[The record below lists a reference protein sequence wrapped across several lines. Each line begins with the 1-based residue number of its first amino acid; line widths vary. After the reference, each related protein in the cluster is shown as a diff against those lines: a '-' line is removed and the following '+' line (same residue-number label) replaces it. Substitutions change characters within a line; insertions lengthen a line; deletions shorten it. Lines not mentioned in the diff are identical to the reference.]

1 MNQTDQ
7 FLKNKV
13 AEMRRAAPDCDVWL
27 YPEAEGYTGYSQLTY
42 SGAGTVVQKPVPLP
56 EVKAFIDQCTSSGL
70 NVALLDRVSLGQ
82 HGGWKTILIAK
93 IPATI
98 KPQAEDDFA

>member
-1 MNQTDQ
+1 MGNIDQ

-27 YPEAEGYTGYSQLTY
+27 FPEAEGYTVYPEIIHLVLPKVNDFITNTAN
-42 SGAGTVVQKPVPLP
+42 SGK
-56 EVKAFIDQCTSSGL
+56 

-82 HGGWKTILIAK
+82 HGGWRTILIAK
-93 IPATI
+93 IPAT
-98 KPQAEDDFA
+98 KKVEPEDDFV

>member
-1 MNQTDQ
+1 MNQLDQ

-27 YPEAEGYTGYSQLTY
+27 FPEALGYTAYPDLTHVALEKVNKHITDLTNL
-42 SGAGTVVQKPVPLP
+42 GH
-56 EVKAFIDQCTSSGL
+56 

-93 IPATI
+93 IPAE
-98 KPQAEDDFA
+98 KKNELAEDFA

>member
-1 MNQTDQ
+1 MNHIDQ

-27 YPEAEGYTGYSQLTY
+27 FPEAQGYTVYSAITRPRALSLQ
-42 SGAGTVVQKPVPLP
+42 
-56 EVKAFIDQCTSSGL
+56 EVDTFVETRTARGL

-93 IPATI
+93 IPATKKI
-98 KPQAEDDFA
+98 ETEGDFA

>member
-1 MNQTDQ
+1 MNSPDQ

-27 YPEAEGYTGYSQLTY
+27 FPEAQGYTAYPKDS
-42 SGAGTVVQKPVPLP
+42 PVPPNTVAL
-56 EVKAFIDQCTSSGL
+56 ERVNSFIQTCTSRGL

-82 HGGWKTILIAK
+82 HGGWRVILIAK
-93 IPATI
+93 IPAE
-98 KPQAEDDFA
+98 KKKALADDFA

>member
-1 MNQTDQ
+1 MTQ
-7 FLKNKV
+7 FDRFLRNKT

-27 YPEAEGYTGYSQLTY
+27 FPEADGYTAYPKDPCSVPL
-42 SGAGTVVQKPVPLP
+42 KPVAL
-56 EVKAFIDQCTSSGL
+56 ERVNTFIQTCTSNGL

-93 IPATI
+93 IPSTKKI
-98 KPQAEDDFA
+98 EPEDDFA

>member
-1 MNQTDQ
+1 MTHLDQ

-27 YPEAEGYTGYSQLTY
+27 FPEAGGYTAYKSAMEWKKL
-42 SGAGTVVQKPVPLP
+42 PL
-56 EVKAFIDQCTSSGL
+56 ESVNKHIQECTTQGL

-93 IPATI
+93 IPAT
-98 KPQAEDDFA
+98 KKVEPEGDFA

>member
-1 MNQTDQ
+1 MNQLDQ
-7 FLKNKV
+7 FLRNKV

-27 YPEAEGYTGYSQLTY
+27 FPEAEGYTSCNGQTLAIIPLTE
-42 SGAGTVVQKPVPLP
+42 VNKHIQKCND
-56 EVKAFIDQCTSSGL
+56 FGL

-93 IPATI
+93 IPATKKI
-98 KPQAEDDFA
+98 EQVADDFA

>member
-1 MNQTDQ
+1 MNHLDQ

-27 YPEAEGYTGYSQLTY
+27 FPESCGYTSYRNVNESVTI
-42 SGAGTVVQKPVPLP
+42 PL
-56 EVKAFIDQCTSSGL
+56 EGVSKHIAEKTSKGL
-70 NVALLDRVSLGQ
+70 SVALLDRVSLGQ

-93 IPATI
+93 IPATKKI
-98 KPQAEDDFA
+98 ETEGDFA

>member
-1 MNQTDQ
+1 MNHLDQ

-27 YPEAEGYTGYSQLTY
+27 FPESEGYTAYRSALDWKKLPLQGVNSFVTLLTE
-42 SGAGTVVQKPVPLP
+42 AG
-56 EVKAFIDQCTSSGL
+56 E

-93 IPATI
+93 IPAT
-98 KPQAEDDFA
+98 KKVEAEGDFA

>member
-1 MNQTDQ
+1 MNQLDQ

-27 YPEAEGYTGYSQLTY
+27 FPEAQGYTAYNAVTRPRTLSLQ
-42 SGAGTVVQKPVPLP
+42 
-56 EVKAFIDQCTSSGL
+56 EVNTFIDSCTSCGL

-82 HGGWKTILIAK
+82 HGGWRTILIAK
-93 IPATI
+93 IPAE
-98 KPQAEDDFA
+98 KKNELADDFA